1 MSIRMLAREI
11 YRCQQ
16 QIERYEK
23 ALNDSPLAERS
34 ELEEKL
40 RQMRAEKNQLRR
52 ALDGRL
58 GR

>member
-1 MSIRMLAREI
+1 MSLRMLAREI

-16 QIERYEK
+16 QIERFEK
-23 ALNDSPLAERS
+23 EMNTLPPGQRS
-34 ELEEKL
+34 ELEGKL
-40 RQMRAEKNQLRR
+40 RQVRAEKSQLQR